1 MITDTSTSSLK
12 KISELSSRKKSRD
25 ASKVFI
31 AEGWRLVA
39 EAPEELI
46 RELYISASFH
56 ASADADRKRFIS
68 EHSDICHLIS
78 DKAFSRI
85 SDTDTPQGI
94 LAVMERCESDIEKM
108 LSREKNPLLLI
119 IDRVQDPG
127 NLGTIFR
134 SSEAAGVTGILL
146 CKGTVDIYQ
155 PKVVRSTMGS
165 IYRLPFA
172 HADSAKEAAMLLKK
186 RGVIIAAADI
196 GDYISYDMIDS
207 KKSLAYIIGNEGNGL
222 SEAAKCSADI
232 FVSIPMLGKVESLNA
247 AVTASILVFDA
258 ARRRRG

>member
-119 IDRVQDPG
+119 IDRIQDPG

-134 SSEAAGVTGILL
+134 SSEAAGVTGI
-146 CKGTVDIYQ
+146 

-172 HADSAKEAAMLLKK
+172 HADSAEEAAMLLKK

-196 GDYISYDMIDS
+196 GNYISYDMIDS